1 LKPTAEVILSPAL
14 IPHYELEGK
23 VVVVIDILRATT
35 TMCYAFINGAERIIP
50 VETVKEAKQY
60 LGKDFVVAAERNG
73 EMVEG
78 FTLGNSP
85 ESFTPE
91 IVSGKTV
98 VLTTT
103 NGTHTL
109 HQCKTADKIVT
120 GAFTNIS
127 ALCNWLIGWKQPVVL
142 ACAGWKNKFNLEDTV
157 FAGAVLH
164 TVKEHF
170 DISDDACTAS
180 LNLFLTASQD
190 LEAYLRHSNHAQRFN
205 RLGIDDLPLC
215 LETDI
220 TDIVP
225 IYSNGVLVSLTA
237 ESPLQEVL

>member
-1 LKPTAEVILSPAL
+1 MKPTAEVIFSPAL
-14 IPHYELEGK
+14 VPYYDLEGK

-50 VETVKEAKQY
+50 AATVDEAKGY

-73 EMVEG
+73 VMVDG

-85 ESFTPE
+85 ESFTPD
-91 IVSGKTV
+91 IVNGKTV

-127 ALCNWLIGWKQPVVL
+127 ALCNWLVGWQQPVVL
-142 ACAGWKNKFNLEDTV
+142 ACAGWKNKFNLEDSI

-164 TVKEHF
+164 TIKEHF
-170 DISDDACTAS
+170 DIRSDDCTAA

-190 LEAYLRHSNHAQRFN
+190 LEGYLRHSNHAQRFD

-215 LETDI
+215 LKTDI

-225 IYSNGVLVSLTA
+225 FYSNGVLV
-237 ESPLQEVL
+237 PLIV